1 MHSKT
6 QTLRFETEKG
16 IDGMKKTLSIVLC
29 VVMLF
34 ALTVPAFAASGKNYY
49 DYENYM
55 CVGDSIAAGCGL
67 ARDGKPTNFDQ
78 NAEDYTKVYSNNY
91 IYLGYDFA
99 AAPNAYHSLVANEL
113 GANLLQCARSGLRAV
128 ELRYMLD
135 GTYNDYDKDR
145 IWGNTYF
152 DTDGNGFTTADLDA
166 LNAYVKYSD
175 KIKQADLISINVGS
189 NDVFSFALN
198 VVLRELTKDTSDPT
212 LNAIKEYLEK
222 TGNIGA
228 AFGKL
233 IDAYQ
238 SMGKIAD
245 LATALTTTM
254 NKAYMQFTVNYAA
267 VIERIYEINPDITI
281 VGVGVYNPFDG
292 FRLSAD
298 SNLDLSGIASP
309 VVAAIN
315 AHIASYKLKYSNFCY
330 ADVVG
335 TQTYPMSYDD
345 HYFWEYFTLK
355 VHPDIEGYQ
364 FMTKQILDAL
374 PEAPLPAPAVT
385 SATDPAS
392 GKIMLNWAAVRGAAK
407 YEVYRSLTKYGP
419 FVKMTST
426 DGTDCTDTSAKAGY
440 TYYYKVRAVAADGTK
455 GDYSSVVYRTCDC
468 VAPVVKGGNNAA
480 TGKVTLTWDKV
491 SGAKEYV
498 VYRANYSNGTYTK
511 MFTTKNTSYT
521 NTTANAGYTYYYKV
535 KAISYKTAYA
545 DSAMSN
551 MVTRTCDCAA
561 PAVKIALNSDGHP
574 KLTWDKV
581 TGAEKYRV
589 YRSTD
594 GKNFSYY
601 YTATATYFNN
611 NSATAGATY
620 YYKVMAVSARSSYA
634 NSAMSSVVSIRAR

>member
-1 MHSKT
+1 
-6 QTLRFETEKG
+6 
-16 IDGMKKTLSIVLC
+16 MKKTLSIILC

-198 VVLRELTKDTSDPT
+198 VVLRELTKDTSDPV

-292 FRLSAD
+292 FRLSGD

-345 HYFWEYFTLK
+345 HYFWEYFSLK

-364 FMTKQILDAL
+364 FMAKQILDAL

-426 DGTDCTDTSAKAGY
+426 DGTGCTDTSAKAGY
-440 TYYYKVRAVAADGTK
+440 TYYYKVRAVTADGTK

-468 VAPVVKGGNNAA
+468 AAPVVKGGNNAA

-581 TGAEKYRV
+581 NGAEKYRV

-594 GKNFSYY
+594 GKNFSYC

-611 NSATAGATY
+611 NSATAGTTY
-620 YYKVMAVSARSSYA
+620 YYKVMAVSARTSYA

>member
-1 MHSKT
+1 
-6 QTLRFETEKG
+6 
-16 IDGMKKTLSIVLC
+16 MKKTLSIVLC

-78 NAEDYTKVYSNNY
+78 NAEDYTKVYSNDY

-135 GTYNDYDKDR
+135 GTYNDYDKDC

-198 VVLRELTKDTSDPT
+198 VVLRELTKDTSNPA

-245 LATALTTTM
+245 LTSALTTTM

-345 HYFWEYFTLK
+345 HYFWEYFSLK

-374 PEAPLPAPAVT
+374 PTAPLAAPAVAAGNDA
-385 SATDPAS
+385 AT
-392 GKIMLNWAAVRGAAK
+392 GKITLSWAAVKGAAS
-407 YEVYRSLTKYGP
+407 YDVYRSLTKYGP

-426 DGTDCTDTSAKAGY
+426 DGASCTDTSAKVGY

-455 GDYSSVVYRTCDC
+455 SDYSTVVSRTCDC
-468 VAPVVKGGNNAA
+468 AAPVVKGGNNAS

-535 KAISYKTAYA
+535 KAISSKTSDA
-545 DSAMSN
+545 DSALSA

-561 PAVKIALNSDGHP
+561 PVVKIALNSDGHP

-581 TGAEKYRV
+581 TGADRYWV

-601 YTATATYFNN
+601 YTAKTTYFNN

-634 NSAMSSVVSIRAR
+634 NSAMSSVVSITAK

>member
-1 MHSKT
+1 
-6 QTLRFETEKG
+6 
-16 IDGMKKTLSIVLC
+16 MKKTLSIVLC

-78 NAEDYTKVYSNNY
+78 NAEDYTKVYSNDY

-99 AAPNAYHSLVANEL
+99 AVPNAYHSLVANEL

-128 ELRYMLD
+128 ELRYMLE
-135 GTYNDYDKDR
+135 GTYNDYDKDC

-166 LNAYVKYSD
+166 LDAYVKYSD

-198 VVLRELTKDTSDPT
+198 VVLRELTKDTSDPV

-281 VGVGVYNPFDG
+281 VNVGVYNPFDG

-345 HYFWEYFTLK
+345 HYFWEYFSLK

-392 GKIMLNWAAVRGAAK
+392 GKITLNWAAVKNAEK
-407 YEVYRSLTKYGP
+407 YEVYRSLSKSGLYTK
-419 FVKMTST
+419 KITT
-426 DGTDCTDTSAKAGY
+426 DELGCTDTSAKAGY

-468 VAPVVKGGNNAA
+468 AAPVVKGGNNAA

-521 NTTANAGYTYYYKV
+521 NTSANAGYTYYYKV

-594 GKNFSYY
+594 GKNFSYC

-611 NSATAGATY
+611 NSATAGTTY
-620 YYKVMAVSARSSYA
+620 YYKVMAVSARTSYA

>member
-16 IDGMKKTLSIVLC
+16 IDGMKKTLSIILC

-78 NAEDYTKVYSNNY
+78 NAEDYTKVYSNDY

-99 AAPNAYHSLVANEL
+99 AVPNAYHSLVANEL

-128 ELRYMLD
+128 ELRYMLE
-135 GTYNDYDKDR
+135 GTYNDYDKDC

-166 LNAYVKYSD
+166 LDAYVKYSD

-198 VVLRELTKDTSDPT
+198 VVLRELTKDTSDPV

-345 HYFWEYFTLK
+345 HYFWEYFSLK

-364 FMTKQILDAL
+364 FMAKQILDAL

-392 GKIMLNWAAVRGAAK
+392 GKIMLKWAAVKNAEK
-407 YEVYRSLTKYGP
+407 YEVYRSLSKGGLYTK
-419 FVKMTST
+419 KITT
-426 DGTDCTDTSAKAGY
+426 DELGCTDTSAKAGY

-468 VAPVVKGGNNAA
+468 AAPVVKGGNNAA

-521 NTTANAGYTYYYKV
+521 NTSANAGYTYYYKV

-594 GKNFSYY
+594 GKNFSYC

-611 NSATAGATY
+611 NSATAGTTY
-620 YYKVMAVSARSSYA
+620 YYKVMAVSARTSYA

>member
-91 IYLGYDFA
+91 IYPGYDFA

-345 HYFWEYFTLK
+345 HYFWEYFSLK
-355 VHPDIEGYQ
+355 VHPNIEGYQ
-364 FMTKQILDAL
+364 FMAKQILDAL
-374 PEAPLPAPAVT
+374 PEAPLPAPTVT

-392 GKIMLNWAAVRGAAK
+392 GKIMLKWAAVKNAEK

-426 DGTDCTDTSAKAGY
+426 DGTGCTDTSAKAGY
-440 TYYYKVRAVAADGTK
+440 TYYYKVRAVTADGTK

-468 VAPVVKGGNNAA
+468 AAPVVKGGNNAF

-581 TGAEKYRV
+581 TGAAKYRV

-611 NSATAGATY
+611 NSATAGTTY
-620 YYKVMAVSARSSYA
+620 YYKVMAVSARTSYA

>member
-1 MHSKT
+1 
-6 QTLRFETEKG
+6 
-16 IDGMKKTLSIVLC
+16 
-29 VVMLF
+29 
-34 ALTVPAFAASGKNYY
+34 
-49 DYENYM
+49 
-55 CVGDSIAAGCGL
+55 
-67 ARDGKPTNFDQ
+67 
-78 NAEDYTKVYSNNY
+78 
-91 IYLGYDFA
+91 
-99 AAPNAYHSLVANEL
+99 
-113 GANLLQCARSGLRAV
+113 
-128 ELRYMLD
+128 MLD

-198 VVLRELTKDTSDPT
+198 VVLRELTKDTSDPV

-292 FRLSAD
+292 FRLSGD

-345 HYFWEYFTLK
+345 HYFWEYFSLK

-364 FMTKQILDAL
+364 FMAKQILDAL

-426 DGTDCTDTSAKAGY
+426 DGTGCTDTSAKAGY
-440 TYYYKVRAVAADGTK
+440 TYYYKVRAVTADGTK

-468 VAPVVKGGNNAA
+468 AAPVVKGGNNAA

-581 TGAEKYRV
+581 NGAEKYRV

-594 GKNFSYY
+594 GKNFSYC

-611 NSATAGATY
+611 NSATAGTTY
-620 YYKVMAVSARSSYA
+620 YYKVMAVSARTSYA

>member
-1 MHSKT
+1 
-6 QTLRFETEKG
+6 
-16 IDGMKKTLSIVLC
+16 MKKTLSIVLC

-135 GTYNDYDKDR
+135 GTYNDYDKDC

-281 VGVGVYNPFDG
+281 VNVGVYNPFDG

-345 HYFWEYFTLK
+345 HYFWEYFSLK

-392 GKIMLNWAAVRGAAK
+392 GKITLNWAAVKNAEK
-407 YEVYRSLTKYGP
+407 YEVYRSLSKSGLYTK
-419 FVKMTST
+419 KITT
-426 DGTDCTDTSAKAGY
+426 DELGCTDTSAKAGY

-468 VAPVVKGGNNAA
+468 AAPVVKGGNNAA

-594 GKNFSYY
+594 GKNFSYC

-611 NSATAGATY
+611 NSATAGTTY
-620 YYKVMAVSARSSYA
+620 YYKVMAVSARTSYA
-634 NSAMSSVVSIRAR
+634 DSAMSSVVSIRAK

>member
-1 MHSKT
+1 
-6 QTLRFETEKG
+6 
-16 IDGMKKTLSIVLC
+16 MKKTLSIVLC

-34 ALTVPAFAASGKNYY
+34 ALTVPAFAASDKNYY

-78 NAEDYTKVYSNNY
+78 NAEDYTKVYSNDY

-135 GTYNDYDKDR
+135 GTYNDYDKDC

-198 VVLRELTKDTSDPT
+198 AVLRELTKDTSNPA

-245 LATALTTTM
+245 LAQALTTTL

-267 VIERIYEINPDITI
+267 VIEKIYEINPDITI

-292 FRLSAD
+292 LRLSAD

-309 VVAAIN
+309 VVTAIN
-315 AHIASYKLKYSNFCY
+315 AHIASYKLKCSNFYY

-335 TQTYPMSYDD
+335 TQTYPISYDD

-374 PEAPLPAPAVT
+374 PTAPLAAPAVAAGNDA
-385 SATDPAS
+385 AT
-392 GKIMLNWAAVRGAAK
+392 GKITLSWAAVKGAAS
-407 YEVYRSLTKYGP
+407 YDVYRSLTQYGP

-426 DGTDCTDTSAKAGY
+426 DGTGCTDTSAKVGY

-455 GDYSSVVYRTCDC
+455 SDYSTVVSRTCDC
-468 VAPVVKGGNNAA
+468 AAPVVKGGNNAS

-491 SGAKEYV
+491 SGAKKYV

-535 KAISYKTAYA
+535 KAISSKTSDAN
-545 DSAMSN
+545 SALSA

-561 PAVKIALNSDGHP
+561 PVVKIALNSDGHP

-581 TGAEKYRV
+581 TGADRYWV

-601 YTATATYFNN
+601 YTAKTTYFNN
-611 NSATAGATY
+611 NSATAGAAY

-634 NSAMSSVVSIRAR
+634 NSAMSSVVSITAK

>member
-1 MHSKT
+1 MLAMT
-6 QTLRFETEKG
+6 
-16 IDGMKKTLSIVLC
+16 LC
-29 VVMLF
+29 VVMLL
-34 ALTVPAFAASGKNYY
+34 ALGVPAFAETGKNYY
-49 DYENYM
+49 DYKNYM

-78 NAEDYTKVYSNNY
+78 TVDDYTKVYSNNY
-91 IYLGYDFA
+91 IYLGYDFN
-99 AAPNAYHSLVANEL
+99 AAPAAYHSLVANEL
-113 GANLLQCARSGLRAV
+113 GANLLQCARSALRAV
-128 ELRYMLD
+128 EFRYFLD
-135 GTYNDYDKDR
+135 GTYNDYDESC
-145 IWGNTYF
+145 IWGNIYY
-152 DTDGNGFTTADLDA
+152 DSDGNGFTLPDLDA
-166 LNAYVKYSD
+166 VNAYVNYPE
-175 KIKQADLISINVGS
+175 KIKQADLLSINVGS
-189 NDVFSFALN
+189 NDVFSFTLN

-212 LNAIKEYLEK
+212 LSAIKDFLDK
-222 TGNIGA
+222 TGNVGA

-238 SMGKIAD
+238 SMGKTAD
-245 LATALTTTM
+245 LVRALTETM
-254 NKAYMQFTVNYAA
+254 NKAYNQFTVNYEAIMKE
-267 VIERIYEINPDITI
+267 VYKLNPDITV
-281 VGVGVYNPFDG
+281 VGVGVYNPFTY
-292 FRLSAD
+292 FRLSED
-298 SNLDLSGIASP
+298 NQLDLSGIAAP
-309 VVAAIN
+309 IVTAIN
-315 AHIASYKLKYSNFCY
+315 AHIASYKLKYDNFYY

-335 TQTYPMSYDD
+335 TETYPMNYDD
-345 HYFWEYFTLK
+345 RYFWEYFTLK
-355 VHPDIEGYQ
+355 VHPTIEGHQ
-364 FMTKQILDAL
+364 FMAQQILDAL

-392 GKIMLNWAAVRGAAK
+392 GKIMLKWAAVKNAEK
-407 YEVYRSLTKYGP
+407 YEVYRSSSKGGLYTK
-419 FVKMTST
+419 KITT
-426 DGTDCTDTSAKAGY
+426 DELGCTDTSAKAGY
-440 TYYYKVRAVAADGTK
+440 TYYYKVRAVTADGTK

-468 VAPVVKGGNNAA
+468 AAPVVKGGNNAA

-498 VYRANYSNGTYTK
+498 VYRADYSNGTYTK
-511 MFTTKNTSYT
+511 MYTTKNTSYT

-561 PAVKIALNSDGHP
+561 PVVKIALNSDGHP

-611 NSATAGATY
+611 NSATAGTTY
-620 YYKVMAVSARSSYA
+620 YYKVMAVSARTSYA
-634 NSAMSSVVSIRAR
+634 DSAMSSVVSIRAK

>member
-1 MHSKT
+1 
-6 QTLRFETEKG
+6 
-16 IDGMKKTLSIVLC
+16 MKKILSIVLC

-78 NAEDYTKVYSNNY
+78 TVDDYTKVYSNNY
-91 IYLGYDFA
+91 IYLGYDFNV
-99 AAPNAYHSLVANEL
+99 APAAYHSLVANEL
-113 GANLLQCARSGLRAV
+113 GANLLQCARSALRAV
-128 ELRYMLD
+128 EFRYFLD
-135 GTYNDYDKDR
+135 GTYNDYDESC
-145 IWGNTYF
+145 IWGNIYY
-152 DTDGNGFTTADLDA
+152 DSDGNGFTLPDLDA
-166 LNAYVKYSD
+166 VNAYVNYPE
-175 KIKQADLISINVGS
+175 KIKQADLLSINVGS
-189 NDVFSFALN
+189 NDVFSFTLN

-212 LNAIKEYLEK
+212 LNAIKDFLDK
-222 TGNIGA
+222 TGNVGA

-238 SMGKIAD
+238 SMGKTAD
-245 LATALTTTM
+245 LVRALTETM
-254 NKAYMQFTVNYAA
+254 NKAYNQFTVNYEAIMKE
-267 VIERIYEINPDITI
+267 VYKLNPDITV
-281 VGVGVYNPFDG
+281 VGVGVYNPFTY
-292 FRLSAD
+292 FRLSED
-298 SNLDLSGIASP
+298 NQLDLSGIAAP
-309 VVAAIN
+309 IVTAIN
-315 AHIASYKLKYSNFCY
+315 AHIASYKLKYDNFYY

-335 TQTYPMSYDD
+335 TETYPMNYDD
-345 HYFWEYFTLK
+345 RYFWEYFTLK
-355 VHPDIEGYQ
+355 VHPTIEGHQ
-364 FMTKQILDAL
+364 FMAQQILDAL

-392 GKIMLNWAAVRGAAK
+392 GKIMLKWAAVKNAEK
-407 YEVYRSLTKYGP
+407 YEIYRSSSKGGLYTKKITPDELG
-419 FVKMTST
+419 
-426 DGTDCTDTSAKAGY
+426 CTDTSAKAGY
-440 TYYYKVRAVAADGTK
+440 TYYYKVRAVTADGTK

-468 VAPVVKGGNNAA
+468 AAPVVKGGNNAA

-498 VYRANYSNGTYTK
+498 VYRADYSNGTYTK
-511 MFTTKNTSYT
+511 MYTTKNTSYT

-535 KAISYKTAYA
+535 KAISYKKAYA

-561 PAVKIALNSDGHP
+561 PVVKIALNSDGHP

-611 NSATAGATY
+611 NSATAGTTY
-620 YYKVMAVSARSSYA
+620 YYKVMAVSARTSYA
-634 NSAMSSVVSIRAR
+634 DSAMSSVVSIRAK

>member
-1 MHSKT
+1 
-6 QTLRFETEKG
+6 
-16 IDGMKKTLSIVLC
+16 MKKTLSIVLC

-78 NAEDYTKVYSNNY
+78 NAEDYTKVYSNDY

-99 AAPNAYHSLVANEL
+99 AVPNAYHSLVANEL

-128 ELRYMLD
+128 ELRYMLE
-135 GTYNDYDKDR
+135 GTYNDYDKDC

-198 VVLRELTKDTSDPT
+198 VVLRELTKDTSDPV
-212 LNAIKEYLEK
+212 LNAIKDYLEK

-364 FMTKQILDAL
+364 FMAKQILDAL

-392 GKIMLNWAAVRGAAK
+392 GKITLNWAAVKNAEK

-426 DGTDCTDTSAKAGY
+426 DGTGCTDTSAKAGY

-468 VAPVVKGGNNAA
+468 AAPVVKGGNNAS

-521 NTTANAGYTYYYKV
+521 NTSANAGYTYYYKV

-594 GKNFSYY
+594 GKNFSYC

-611 NSATAGATY
+611 NSATAGTTY
-620 YYKVMAVSARSSYA
+620 YYKVMAVSARTSYA

>member
-1 MHSKT
+1 MHSKK

-78 NAEDYTKVYSNNY
+78 NAEDYTKVYSNDY

-135 GTYNDYDKDR
+135 GTYNDYDKDC

-198 VVLRELTKDTSDPT
+198 VVLRELTKDTSNPA

-245 LATALTTTM
+245 LTSALTTTM

-267 VIERIYEINPDITI
+267 VIEKIYEINPDITI

-292 FRLSAD
+292 LRLSAD

-309 VVAAIN
+309 IVTAIN
-315 AHIASYKLKYSNFCY
+315 AHIASYKLKCSNFYY

-374 PEAPLPAPAVT
+374 PTAPLTAPAVAAGNDA
-385 SATDPAS
+385 AT
-392 GKIMLNWAAVRGAAK
+392 GKITLSWAAVKGAAS
-407 YEVYRSLTKYGP
+407 YDVYRSLTKYGP

-426 DGTDCTDTSAKAGY
+426 DAAGCTDTSAKVGY

-455 GDYSSVVYRTCDC
+455 SDYSTVVSRTCDC
-468 VAPVVKGGNNAA
+468 AAPVVKGGNNAS

-535 KAISYKTAYA
+535 QAISSKTSDAN
-545 DSAMSN
+545 SALST

-561 PAVKIALNSDGHP
+561 PVVKIALNSDGHP

-581 TGAEKYRV
+581 TGADRYWV

-601 YTATATYFNN
+601 YTAKTTYFNN
-611 NSATAGATY
+611 NSATAGTAY
-620 YYKVMAVSARSSYA
+620 YYKVMAASARSSYA
-634 NSAMSSVVSIRAR
+634 NSAMSSVVSITAK

>member
-1 MHSKT
+1 
-6 QTLRFETEKG
+6 
-16 IDGMKKTLSIVLC
+16 MKKTLSIVLC

-78 NAEDYTKVYSNNY
+78 TVDDYTKVYSNDY
-91 IYLGYDFA
+91 IYLGYDFN
-99 AAPNAYHSLVANEL
+99 AAPAAYHSLVANEL
-113 GANLLQCARSGLRAV
+113 GANLLQCARSALRAV
-128 ELRYMLD
+128 EFRYFLD
-135 GTYNDYDKDR
+135 GTYNDYDESC
-145 IWGNTYF
+145 IWGNIYY
-152 DTDGNGFTTADLDA
+152 DSDGNGFALPDLDA
-166 LNAYVKYSD
+166 VNAYVNYPE
-175 KIKQADLISINVGS
+175 KIKQADLLSINVGS
-189 NDVFSFALN
+189 NDVFSFTLN

-212 LNAIKEYLEK
+212 LNAIKDFLDK
-222 TGNIGA
+222 TGNVGA

-233 IDAYQ
+233 VDAYQ
-238 SMGKIAD
+238 SMGKTAD
-245 LATALTTTM
+245 LVRALTETM
-254 NKAYMQFTVNYAA
+254 NKAYNQFTVNYEAIMKE
-267 VIERIYEINPDITI
+267 VYKLNPDITV
-281 VGVGVYNPFDG
+281 VGVGVYNPFTY
-292 FRLSAD
+292 FRLSED
-298 SNLDLSGIASP
+298 NQLDLSGIAAP
-309 VVAAIN
+309 IVTAIN
-315 AHIASYKLKYSNFCY
+315 AHIASYKLKYDNFYY

-335 TQTYPMSYDD
+335 TETYPMNYDD
-345 HYFWEYFTLK
+345 RYFWEYFTLK
-355 VHPDIEGYQ
+355 VHPTIEGHQ
-364 FMTKQILDAL
+364 FMAQQILDAL

-392 GKIMLNWAAVRGAAK
+392 GKIMLKWAAVKNAEK
-407 YEVYRSLTKYGP
+407 YEVYRSSSKGGLYTK
-419 FVKMTST
+419 KITT
-426 DGTDCTDTSAKAGY
+426 DELGCTDTSAKAGY
-440 TYYYKVRAVAADGTK
+440 TYYYKVRAVTADGTK

-468 VAPVVKGGNNAA
+468 AAPVVKGGNNAA

-498 VYRANYSNGTYTK
+498 VYRADYSNGTYTK
-511 MFTTKNTSYT
+511 MYTTKNTSYT

-561 PAVKIALNSDGHP
+561 PVVKIALNSDGHP

-581 TGAEKYRV
+581 TGAERYRV

-601 YTATATYFNN
+601 YTATAIYFNN
-611 NSATAGATY
+611 DSATAGTTY
-620 YYKVMAVSARSSYA
+620 YYKVMAVSARTSYA
-634 NSAMSSVVSIRAR
+634 DSAMSSVVSIRAK

>member
-1 MHSKT
+1 
-6 QTLRFETEKG
+6 
-16 IDGMKKTLSIVLC
+16 MKKILSIVLC

-78 NAEDYTKVYSNNY
+78 TVDDYTKVYSNNY
-91 IYLGYDFA
+91 IYLGYDFN
-99 AAPNAYHSLVANEL
+99 AAPAAYHSLVANEL
-113 GANLLQCARSGLRAV
+113 GANLLQCARSALRAV
-128 ELRYMLD
+128 EFRYFLD
-135 GTYNDYDKDR
+135 GTYNDYDESC
-145 IWGNTYF
+145 IWGNIYY
-152 DTDGNGFTTADLDA
+152 DSDGNGFALPDLDA
-166 LNAYVKYSD
+166 VNAYVNYPE
-175 KIKQADLISINVGS
+175 KIKQADLLSINVGS
-189 NDVFSFALN
+189 NDVFSFTLN

-212 LNAIKEYLEK
+212 LNAIKDFLDK
-222 TGNIGA
+222 TGNVGA

-238 SMGKIAD
+238 SMGKTAD
-245 LATALTTTM
+245 LVRALTETM
-254 NKAYMQFTVNYAA
+254 NKAYNQFTVNYEAIMKE
-267 VIERIYEINPDITI
+267 VYKLNPDITV
-281 VGVGVYNPFDG
+281 VGVGVYNPFTY
-292 FRLSAD
+292 FRLSED
-298 SNLDLSGIASP
+298 NQLDLSGIAAP
-309 VVAAIN
+309 IVTAIN
-315 AHIASYKLKYSNFCY
+315 AHIASYKLKYDNFYY

-335 TQTYPMSYDD
+335 TETYPMNYDD
-345 HYFWEYFTLK
+345 RYFWEYFTLK
-355 VHPDIEGYQ
+355 VHPTIEGHQ
-364 FMTKQILDAL
+364 FMAQQILDAL

-392 GKIMLNWAAVRGAAK
+392 GKIMLKLAAVKNAEK
-407 YEVYRSLTKYGP
+407 YEVYRSSSKGGLYTK
-419 FVKMTST
+419 KITT
-426 DGTDCTDTSAKAGY
+426 DELGCTDTSAKAGY
-440 TYYYKVRAVAADGTK
+440 TYYYKVRAVTADGTK

-468 VAPVVKGGNNAA
+468 AAPVVKGGNNAA

-498 VYRANYSNGTYTK
+498 VYRADYSNGTYTK
-511 MFTTKNTSYT
+511 MYTTKNTSYT

-561 PAVKIALNSDGHP
+561 PVVKIALNSDGHP

-594 GKNFSYY
+594 GKNFIYY

-611 NSATAGATY
+611 NSATAGTTY
-620 YYKVMAVSARSSYA
+620 YYKVMAVSARTSYA
-634 NSAMSSVVSIRAR
+634 DSAMSSVVSIRAK

>member
-135 GTYNDYDKDR
+135 GTYNDYDKDC

-281 VGVGVYNPFDG
+281 VNVGVYNPFDG

-345 HYFWEYFTLK
+345 HYFWEYFSLK

-392 GKIMLNWAAVRGAAK
+392 GKITLNWAAVKNAEK
-407 YEVYRSLTKYGP
+407 YEVYRSLSKSGLYTK
-419 FVKMTST
+419 KITT
-426 DGTDCTDTSAKAGY
+426 DELGCTDTSAKAGY
-440 TYYYKVRAVAADGTK
+440 TYYYKVRAVTADGTK

-468 VAPVVKGGNNAA
+468 AAPVVKGGNNAA

-581 TGAEKYRV
+581 NGAEKYRV

-611 NSATAGATY
+611 NSATAGTTY

>member
-78 NAEDYTKVYSNNY
+78 NAEDYTKVYSNDY

-135 GTYNDYDKDR
+135 GTYNDYDKDC

-166 LNAYVKYSD
+166 LDAYVKYSD

-198 VVLRELTKDTSDPT
+198 VVLRELTKDTSDPV

-335 TQTYPMSYDD
+335 TQTYPMSYGD
-345 HYFWEYFTLK
+345 HYFWEYFSLK

-426 DGTDCTDTSAKAGY
+426 DGTGCTDTSAKAGY

-468 VAPVVKGGNNAA
+468 AAPVVKGGNNAS

-535 KAISYKTAYA
+535 KAISSKTSDA
-545 DSAMSN
+545 DSALSA

-561 PAVKIALNSDGHP
+561 PVVKIALNSDGHP

-611 NSATAGATY
+611 NSATAGTTY
-620 YYKVMAVSARSSYA
+620 YYKVMAVSARTSYA
-634 NSAMSSVVSIRAR
+634 DSAMSSVVSIRAK

>member
-212 LNAIKEYLEK
+212 LNAIKKYLEK

-245 LATALTTTM
+245 LTSALTTTM

-468 VAPVVKGGNNAA
+468 AAPVVKGGNNAS

-491 SGAKEYV
+491 SGAKQYV

-535 KAISYKTAYA
+535 KAISSKTSDA
-545 DSAMSN
+545 DSALSA

-561 PAVKIALNSDGHP
+561 PAVKIDLNSDGHP

-611 NSATAGATY
+611 NSATAGTTY
-620 YYKVMAVSARSSYA
+620 YYKVMAVSARTSYA
-634 NSAMSSVVSIRAR
+634 DSVMSSVVSIRAK

>member
-1 MHSKT
+1 MLAMT
-6 QTLRFETEKG
+6 
-16 IDGMKKTLSIVLC
+16 LC
-29 VVMLF
+29 VVMLL
-34 ALTVPAFAASGKNYY
+34 ALGVPAFAETGKNYY
-49 DYENYM
+49 DYKNYM

-78 NAEDYTKVYSNNY
+78 TVDDYTKVYSNNY
-91 IYLGYDFA
+91 IYLGYDFN
-99 AAPNAYHSLVANEL
+99 AAPAAYHSLVANEL
-113 GANLLQCARSGLRAV
+113 GANLLQCARSALRAV
-128 ELRYMLD
+128 EFRYFLD
-135 GTYNDYDKDR
+135 GTYNDYDESC
-145 IWGNTYF
+145 IWGNIYY
-152 DTDGNGFTTADLDA
+152 DSDGNGFTLPDLDA
-166 LNAYVKYSD
+166 VNAYVNYPE
-175 KIKQADLISINVGS
+175 KIKQADLLSINVGS
-189 NDVFSFALN
+189 NDVFSFTLN

-212 LNAIKEYLEK
+212 LNAIKDFLDK
-222 TGNIGA
+222 TGNVGA

-238 SMGKIAD
+238 SMGKTAD
-245 LATALTTTM
+245 LVRALTETM
-254 NKAYMQFTVNYAA
+254 NKAYNQFTVNYEAIMKE
-267 VIERIYEINPDITI
+267 VYKLNPDITV
-281 VGVGVYNPFDG
+281 VGVGVYNPFTY
-292 FRLSAD
+292 FRLSED
-298 SNLDLSGIASP
+298 NQLDLSGIAAP
-309 VVAAIN
+309 IVTAIN
-315 AHIASYKLKYSNFCY
+315 AHIASYKLKYDNFYY

-335 TQTYPMSYDD
+335 TETYPMNYDD
-345 HYFWEYFTLK
+345 RYFWEYFTLK
-355 VHPDIEGYQ
+355 VHPTIEGHQ
-364 FMTKQILDAL
+364 FMAQQILEAL

-392 GKIMLNWAAVRGAAK
+392 GKIMLKWAAVKNAEK
-407 YEVYRSLTKYGP
+407 YEVYRSSSKGGLYTK
-419 FVKMTST
+419 KITT
-426 DGTDCTDTSAKAGY
+426 DELGCTDTSAKAGY
-440 TYYYKVRAVAADGTK
+440 TYYYKVRAVTADGTK

-468 VAPVVKGGNNAA
+468 AAPVVKGGNNAA

-498 VYRANYSNGTYTK
+498 VYRADYSNGTYTK
-511 MFTTKNTSYT
+511 MYTTKNTSYT

-561 PAVKIALNSDGHP
+561 PVVKIALNSDGHP

-611 NSATAGATY
+611 NSATAGTTY
-620 YYKVMAVSARSSYA
+620 YYKVMAVSARTSYA
-634 NSAMSSVVSIRAR
+634 DSAMSSVVSIRAK

>member
-1 MHSKT
+1 
-6 QTLRFETEKG
+6 
-16 IDGMKKTLSIVLC
+16 MKKILSIVLC

-78 NAEDYTKVYSNNY
+78 TVDDYTKVYSNDY
-91 IYLGYDFA
+91 IYLGYDFN
-99 AAPNAYHSLVANEL
+99 AAPAAYHSLVANEL
-113 GANLLQCARSGLRAV
+113 GANLLQCARSALRAV
-128 ELRYMLD
+128 EFRYFLD
-135 GTYNDYDKDR
+135 GTYNDYDESC
-145 IWGNTYF
+145 IWGNIYY
-152 DTDGNGFTTADLDA
+152 DSDGNGFALPDLDA
-166 LNAYVKYSD
+166 VNAYVNYPE
-175 KIKQADLISINVGS
+175 KIKQADLLSINVGS
-189 NDVFSFALN
+189 NDVFSFTLN

-212 LNAIKEYLEK
+212 LNAIKDFLDK
-222 TGNIGA
+222 TGNVGA

-238 SMGKIAD
+238 SMGKTAD
-245 LATALTTTM
+245 LVRALTETM
-254 NKAYMQFTVNYAA
+254 NKAYNQFTVNYEAIMKE
-267 VIERIYEINPDITI
+267 VYKLNPDITV
-281 VGVGVYNPFDG
+281 VGVGVYNPFTY
-292 FRLSAD
+292 FRLSED
-298 SNLDLSGIASP
+298 NQLDLSGIAAP
-309 VVAAIN
+309 IVTAIN
-315 AHIASYKLKYSNFCY
+315 AHIASYKLKYDNFYY

-335 TQTYPMSYDD
+335 TETYPMNYDD
-345 HYFWEYFTLK
+345 RYFWEYFTLK
-355 VHPDIEGYQ
+355 VHPTIEGHQ
-364 FMTKQILDAL
+364 FMAQQILDAL

-392 GKIMLNWAAVRGAAK
+392 GKIMLKWAAVKNAEK
-407 YEVYRSLTKYGP
+407 YEVYRSSSKGGLYTK
-419 FVKMTST
+419 KITT
-426 DGTDCTDTSAKAGY
+426 DELGCTDTSAKAGY
-440 TYYYKVRAVAADGTK
+440 TYYYKVRAVTADGTK

-468 VAPVVKGGNNAA
+468 AAPVVKGGNNAA

-498 VYRANYSNGTYTK
+498 VYRADYSNGTYTK
-511 MFTTKNTSYT
+511 MYTTKNTSYT

-561 PAVKIALNSDGHP
+561 PVVKIALNSDGHP

-581 TGAEKYRV
+581 TGAENYRV

-611 NSATAGATY
+611 NSATAGTTY
-620 YYKVMAVSARSSYA
+620 YYKVMAVSARTSYA
-634 NSAMSSVVSIRAR
+634 DSAMSSVVSIRAK

>member
-1 MHSKT
+1 
-6 QTLRFETEKG
+6 
-16 IDGMKKTLSIVLC
+16 MKKTLSIVLC

-198 VVLRELTKDTSDPT
+198 VVLRELTKDTSDPV

-345 HYFWEYFTLK
+345 HYFWEYFSLK

-364 FMTKQILDAL
+364 FMAKQILDAL

-440 TYYYKVRAVAADGTK
+440 TYYYKVRAVTADGTK

-468 VAPVVKGGNNAA
+468 AAPVVKGGNNAS

-521 NTTANAGYTYYYKV
+521 NTSANAGYTYYYKV

-581 TGAEKYRV
+581 NGAEKYRV

-611 NSATAGATY
+611 NSATAGTTY

-634 NSAMSSVVSIRAR
+634 NSAMSSVVSIRAK

>member
-1 MHSKT
+1 
-6 QTLRFETEKG
+6 
-16 IDGMKKTLSIVLC
+16 MKKTLSIVLC

-135 GTYNDYDKDR
+135 GTYNDYDKDC

-281 VGVGVYNPFDG
+281 VNVGVYNPFDG

-345 HYFWEYFTLK
+345 HYFWEYFSLK

-392 GKIMLNWAAVRGAAK
+392 GKITLNWAAVKNAEK
-407 YEVYRSLTKYGP
+407 YEVYRSLSKSGLYTK
-419 FVKMTST
+419 KITT
-426 DGTDCTDTSAKAGY
+426 DELGCTDTSAKAGY
-440 TYYYKVRAVAADGTK
+440 TYYYKVRAVTADGTK

-468 VAPVVKGGNNAA
+468 AAPVVKGGNNAA

-581 TGAEKYRV
+581 NGAEKYRV

-594 GKNFSYY
+594 GKNFSYC

-611 NSATAGATY
+611 NSATAGTTY
-620 YYKVMAVSARSSYA
+620 YYKVMAVSARTSYA

>member
-1 MHSKT
+1 
-6 QTLRFETEKG
+6 
-16 IDGMKKTLSIVLC
+16 MKKTLSIVLC

-78 NAEDYTKVYSNNY
+78 NAEDYTKVYSNDY

-166 LNAYVKYSD
+166 LDAYVKYSD

-198 VVLRELTKDTSDPT
+198 VVLRELTKDTSDPV

-267 VIERIYEINPDITI
+267 VIEKIYDINPDITI

-345 HYFWEYFTLK
+345 HYFWEYFSLK

-392 GKIMLNWAAVRGAAK
+392 GKITLNWAAVKNAEK

-426 DGTDCTDTSAKAGY
+426 DGTGCTDTSAKAGY

-455 GDYSSVVYRTCDC
+455 GDYSTVVYRTCDC
-468 VAPVVKGGNNAA
+468 AAPVVKGGNNAS

-521 NTTANAGYTYYYKV
+521 NTSANAGYTYYYKV

-620 YYKVMAVSARSSYA
+620 YYKVMAVSARTSYA
-634 NSAMSSVVSIRAR
+634 DSAMSSVVSIRAK

>member
-1 MHSKT
+1 
-6 QTLRFETEKG
+6 
-16 IDGMKKTLSIVLC
+16 MKKILSIVLC

-78 NAEDYTKVYSNNY
+78 TVDDYTKVYSNNY
-91 IYLGYDFA
+91 IYLGYDFN
-99 AAPNAYHSLVANEL
+99 AAPAAYHSLVANEL
-113 GANLLQCARSGLRAV
+113 GANLLQCARSALRAV
-128 ELRYMLD
+128 EFRYFLD
-135 GTYNDYDKDR
+135 GTYNDYDESC
-145 IWGNTYF
+145 IWGNIYY
-152 DTDGNGFTTADLDA
+152 DSDGNGFALPDLDA
-166 LNAYVKYSD
+166 VNAYVNYPE
-175 KIKQADLISINVGS
+175 KIKQADLLSINVGS
-189 NDVFSFALN
+189 NDVFSFTLN

-212 LNAIKEYLEK
+212 LNAIKDFLDK
-222 TGNIGA
+222 TGNVGA

-238 SMGKIAD
+238 SMGKTAD
-245 LATALTTTM
+245 LVRALTETM
-254 NKAYMQFTVNYAA
+254 NKAYNQFIVNYEAIMKE
-267 VIERIYEINPDITI
+267 VYKLNPDITV
-281 VGVGVYNPFDG
+281 VGVGVYNPFTY
-292 FRLSAD
+292 FRLSED
-298 SNLDLSGIASP
+298 NQLDLSGIAAP
-309 VVAAIN
+309 IVTAIN
-315 AHIASYKLKYSNFCY
+315 AHIASYKLKYDNFYY

-335 TQTYPMSYDD
+335 TETYPMNYDD
-345 HYFWEYFTLK
+345 RYFWEYFILK
-355 VHPDIEGYQ
+355 VHPTIEGHQ
-364 FMTKQILDAL
+364 FMAQQILDAL

-392 GKIMLNWAAVRGAAK
+392 GKIMLKWAAVKNAEK
-407 YEVYRSLTKYGP
+407 YEVYRSSSKGGLYTK
-419 FVKMTST
+419 KITT
-426 DGTDCTDTSAKAGY
+426 DELGCTDTSAKAGY
-440 TYYYKVRAVAADGTK
+440 TYYYKVRAVTADGTK

-468 VAPVVKGGNNAA
+468 AAPVVKGGNNAA

-498 VYRANYSNGTYTK
+498 VYRADYSNGTYTK

-561 PAVKIALNSDGHP
+561 PVVKIALNSNGHP

-611 NSATAGATY
+611 NSATAGTTY
-620 YYKVMAVSARSSYA
+620 YYKVMAVSARTSYA
-634 NSAMSSVVSIRAR
+634 DSAMSSVVSIRAK

>member
-1 MHSKT
+1 
-6 QTLRFETEKG
+6 
-16 IDGMKKTLSIVLC
+16 MKKTLSIVLC

-78 NAEDYTKVYSNNY
+78 NAENYTKVYSNNY

-135 GTYNDYDKDR
+135 GTYNDYDKDC

-166 LNAYVKYSD
+166 LNAYVKYPD

-198 VVLRELTKDTSDPT
+198 VVLRELTKDTSDPV

-345 HYFWEYFTLK
+345 HYFWEYFSLK

-392 GKIMLNWAAVRGAAK
+392 GKITLNWAAVRGAAK

-426 DGTDCTDTSAKAGY
+426 DGTGCTDTSAKAGY

-468 VAPVVKGGNNAA
+468 AAPVVKGGNNAS

-521 NTTANAGYTYYYKV
+521 NTSANAGYTYYYKV

-611 NSATAGATY
+611 NSATAGTTY
-620 YYKVMAVSARSSYA
+620 YYKVMAVSARTSYA

>member
-1 MHSKT
+1 M
-6 QTLRFETEKG
+6 LRFETEKG

-29 VVMLF
+29 VVILF

-78 NAEDYTKVYSNNY
+78 NAEDYTKVYSNDY

-135 GTYNDYDKDR
+135 GTYNDYDKDC

-198 VVLRELTKDTSDPT
+198 VVLRELTKDTSNPA
-212 LNAIKEYLEK
+212 LNAIKGYLEK

-245 LATALTTTM
+245 LTSALTTTM

-267 VIERIYEINPDITI
+267 VIEKIYEINPDITI

-292 FRLSAD
+292 LRLSAD

-309 VVAAIN
+309 IVTAIN
-315 AHIASYKLKYSNFCY
+315 AHIASYKLKCSNFYY

-374 PEAPLPAPAVT
+374 PTAPLAAPAVAAGNDA
-385 SATDPAS
+385 AT
-392 GKIMLNWAAVRGAAK
+392 GKITLNWAAVRGAAS
-407 YEVYRSLTKYGP
+407 YDVYRSLTKYGP

-426 DGTDCTDTSAKAGY
+426 DGTGCTDTSAKVGY

-455 GDYSSVVYRTCDC
+455 SDYSTVVSRTCDC
-468 VAPVVKGGNNAA
+468 AAPVVKGGNNAA

-535 KAISYKTAYA
+535 QAISSKTSDA
-545 DSAMSN
+545 DSALST

-561 PAVKIALNSDGHP
+561 PVVKIALNSDGHP

-581 TGAEKYRV
+581 TGADRYWV

-601 YTATATYFNN
+601 YTAKTTYFNN
-611 NSATAGATY
+611 NSATAGAAY
-620 YYKVMAVSARSSYA
+620 YYKVVAVSARSSYA
-634 NSAMSSVVSIRAR
+634 NSAMSSVVSIRAK

>member
-1 MHSKT
+1 MHSKMR
-6 QTLRFETEKG
+6 TLRFETEKG

-78 NAEDYTKVYSNNY
+78 NAEDYTKVYSNDY

-135 GTYNDYDKDR
+135 GTYNDYDKDC

-212 LNAIKEYLEK
+212 LNAIKDYLEK

-345 HYFWEYFTLK
+345 HYFWEYFSLK

-426 DGTDCTDTSAKAGY
+426 DGTGCTDTSAKAGY

-468 VAPVVKGGNNAA
+468 AAPVVKGGNNAS

-535 KAISYKTAYA
+535 KAISSKTSDA
-545 DSAMSN
+545 DSALSA

-611 NSATAGATY
+611 NSATAGTTY
-620 YYKVMAVSARSSYA
+620 YYKVMAVSARTSYA
-634 NSAMSSVVSIRAR
+634 DSAMSSVVSIRAR

>member
-1 MHSKT
+1 
-6 QTLRFETEKG
+6 
-16 IDGMKKTLSIVLC
+16 MKKTLSIVLC

-135 GTYNDYDKDR
+135 GTYNDYDKDC

-198 VVLRELTKDTSDPT
+198 VVLRELTKDTSDPV

-335 TQTYPMSYDD
+335 TQTYPMGYDD

-426 DGTDCTDTSAKAGY
+426 DGTGCTDTSAKAGY
-440 TYYYKVRAVAADGTK
+440 TYYYKVRAVTADGTK

-468 VAPVVKGGNNAA
+468 AAPVVKGGNNAS

-581 TGAEKYRV
+581 NGAEKYRV

-634 NSAMSSVVSIRAR
+634 NSAMSSVVLIRAR

>member
-1 MHSKT
+1 
-6 QTLRFETEKG
+6 
-16 IDGMKKTLSIVLC
+16 MKKILSIVLC

-78 NAEDYTKVYSNNY
+78 TVDDYTKVYSNDY
-91 IYLGYDFA
+91 IYLGYDFN
-99 AAPNAYHSLVANEL
+99 AAPAAYHSLVANEL
-113 GANLLQCARSGLRAV
+113 GANLLQCARSALRAV
-128 ELRYMLD
+128 EFRYFLD
-135 GTYNDYDKDR
+135 GTYNDYDESC
-145 IWGNTYF
+145 IWGNIYY
-152 DTDGNGFTTADLDA
+152 DSDGNGFALPDLDA
-166 LNAYVKYSD
+166 VNAYVNYPE
-175 KIKQADLISINVGS
+175 KIKQADLLSINVGS
-189 NDVFSFALN
+189 NDVFSFTLN

-212 LNAIKEYLEK
+212 LSAIKDFLDK
-222 TGNIGA
+222 TGNVGA

-238 SMGKIAD
+238 SMGKTAD
-245 LATALTTTM
+245 LVRALTETM
-254 NKAYMQFTVNYAA
+254 NKAYNQFTVNYEAIMKE
-267 VIERIYEINPDITI
+267 VYKLNPDITV
-281 VGVGVYNPFDG
+281 VGVGVYNPFTY
-292 FRLSAD
+292 FRLSED
-298 SNLDLSGIASP
+298 NQLDLSGIAAP
-309 VVAAIN
+309 IVTAIN
-315 AHIASYKLKYSNFCY
+315 AHIASYKLKYDNFYY

-335 TQTYPMSYDD
+335 TETYPMNYDD
-345 HYFWEYFTLK
+345 RYFWEYFTLK
-355 VHPDIEGYQ
+355 VHPTIEGHQ
-364 FMTKQILDAL
+364 FMAQQILDAL

-392 GKIMLNWAAVRGAAK
+392 GKIMLKWAAVKNAEK
-407 YEVYRSLTKYGP
+407 YEVYRSSSKGGLYTK
-419 FVKMTST
+419 KITT
-426 DGTDCTDTSAKAGY
+426 DELGCTDTSAKAGY
-440 TYYYKVRAVAADGTK
+440 TYYYKVRAVTADGTK

-468 VAPVVKGGNNAA
+468 AAPVVKGGNNAA

-498 VYRANYSNGTYTK
+498 VYRADYSNGTYTK

-521 NTTANAGYTYYYKV
+521 NTTANAGYTHYYKV

-561 PAVKIALNSDGHP
+561 PVVKIALNSDGHP

-611 NSATAGATY
+611 NSATAGTTY
-620 YYKVMAVSARSSYA
+620 YYKVMAVSARTSYA
-634 NSAMSSVVSIRAR
+634 DSAMSSVVSIRAK

>member
-1 MHSKT
+1 
-6 QTLRFETEKG
+6 
-16 IDGMKKTLSIVLC
+16 MKKTLSIVLC

-128 ELRYMLD
+128 ELRYLLD

-364 FMTKQILDAL
+364 FMAKQILDAL

-426 DGTDCTDTSAKAGY
+426 DGTGCTDTSAKAGY

-468 VAPVVKGGNNAA
+468 AAPVVKGGNNAS
-480 TGKVTLTWDKV
+480 TGKVTLTWNKV

-620 YYKVMAVSARSSYA
+620 YYYKVMAVSARTSYA
-634 NSAMSSVVSIRAR
+634 DSAMSSVVSIRAR

>member
-1 MHSKT
+1 
-6 QTLRFETEKG
+6 
-16 IDGMKKTLSIVLC
+16 MKKTLSIVLC

-135 GTYNDYDKDR
+135 GTYNDYDKDC

-281 VGVGVYNPFDG
+281 VNVGVYNPFDG

-426 DGTDCTDTSAKAGY
+426 DGTGCTDTSAKAGY
-440 TYYYKVRAVAADGTK
+440 TYYYKVRAVTADGTK

-468 VAPVVKGGNNAA
+468 AAPVVKGGNNAA

-581 TGAEKYRV
+581 NGAEKYRV

-594 GKNFSYY
+594 GKNFSYC

-611 NSATAGATY
+611 NSATAGTTY
-620 YYKVMAVSARSSYA
+620 YYKVMAVSARTSYA

>member
-1 MHSKT
+1 
-6 QTLRFETEKG
+6 
-16 IDGMKKTLSIVLC
+16 MKKTLSIVLC

-78 NAEDYTKVYSNNY
+78 NAEDYTKVYSNDY

-135 GTYNDYDKDR
+135 GTYNDYDKDC

-198 VVLRELTKDTSDPT
+198 VVLRELTKDTSNPA

-245 LATALTTTM
+245 LTSALTTTM

-267 VIERIYEINPDITI
+267 VIEKIYEINPDITI

-292 FRLSAD
+292 LRLSAD
-298 SNLDLSGIASP
+298 SNLDLSGITAP
-309 VVAAIN
+309 VVTSIN
-315 AHIASYKLKYSNFCY
+315 THIKGLKLTYSNYYY
-330 ADVVG
+330 ADIVG
-335 TQTYPMSYDD
+335 TPTYPMNYDD
-345 HYFWEYFTLK
+345 QYFWEYFNLK
-355 VHPDIEGYQ
+355 MHPTIEGHKYIAEKI
-364 FMTKQILDAL
+364 FDAL
-374 PEAPLPAPAVT
+374 PTAPLAAPAVAAGNDA
-385 SATDPAS
+385 AT
-392 GKIMLNWAAVRGAAK
+392 GKITLSWAAVKGAAK

-426 DGTDCTDTSAKAGY
+426 DGTGCTDTSAKVGY
-440 TYYYKVRAVAADGTK
+440 AYYYKVRAVAADGTK
-455 GDYSSVVYRTCDC
+455 SDYSTVVSRTCDC
-468 VAPVVKGGNNAA
+468 AAPVVKGGNNAS

-535 KAISYKTAYA
+535 KAISSKTSDA
-545 DSAMSN
+545 DSALSA

-561 PAVKIALNSDGHP
+561 PVVKIALNSDGHP
-574 KLTWDKV
+574 KLTWDKI
-581 TGAEKYRV
+581 TGADRYWV

-601 YTATATYFNN
+601 YTAKTTYFNN
-611 NSATAGATY
+611 NSATAGMTY

-634 NSAMSSVVSIRAR
+634 NSAMSSVVSITAK

>member
-135 GTYNDYDKDR
+135 GTYNDYDKDC

-281 VGVGVYNPFDG
+281 VNVGVYNPFDG

-426 DGTDCTDTSAKAGY
+426 DGTGCTDTSAKAGY
-440 TYYYKVRAVAADGTK
+440 TYYYKVRAVTADGTK

-468 VAPVVKGGNNAA
+468 AAPVVKGGNNAA

-581 TGAEKYRV
+581 NGAEKYRV

-594 GKNFSYY
+594 GKNFSYC

-611 NSATAGATY
+611 NSATAGTTY
-620 YYKVMAVSARSSYA
+620 YYKVMAVSARTSYA